1 MLIDILIFAAGLVFL
16 TVGAKI
22 LVDGASRI
30 ALALGVSPLVVGMSI
45 IAFGTS
51 MPEFVF
57 NLTSST
63 TDASD
68 LAIGNI
74 VGSNIANIAL
84 ILGIVAILK
93 PVSISSWVIRREYPF
108 MALTAMML
116 FAFSLD
122 GNISRSNGV
131 VLAVIFVGFLYL
143 LFKTGKV
150 VKDAEIFSEVARP
163 KPEWTK
169 NGMFVIAGLGGLIY
183 GAELMVD
190 SATSIALTLG
200 VSEMVIGVTIVAIGT
215 SLPEL
220 AASVAAI
227 IKKENDL
234 SLGNIVGSNI
244 FNVLFVI
251 GFVSIFSPLV
261 VSDIWTL
268 PFHMPYMLLV
278 VLLIL
283 PLYAFTKSI
292 NRVGGVLLLLVYAT
306 YLFYCYRISVTGGL

>member
-1 MLIDILIFAAGLVFL
+1 
-16 TVGAKI
+16 
-22 LVDGASRI
+22 
-30 ALALGVSPLVVGMSI
+30 
-45 IAFGTS
+45 
-51 MPEFVF
+51 
-57 NLTSST
+57 
-63 TDASD
+63 
-68 LAIGNI
+68 
-74 VGSNIANIAL
+74 
-84 ILGIVAILK
+84 
-93 PVSISSWVIRREYPF
+93 

>member
-1 MLIDILIFAAGLVFL
+1 MLIDILIFTVGLVFL

-22 LVDGASRI
+22 LVDGASHI
-30 ALALGVSPLVVGMSI
+30 ALAMGVSPLVVGMSI

-84 ILGIVAILK
+84 ILGIVGILK
-93 PVSISSWVIRREYPF
+93 PVTISSSIIRKEYPF
-108 MALTAMML
+108 MALTALML

-122 GNISRSNGV
+122 GNISRTDGAI
-131 VLAVIFVGFLYL
+131 LAVIFVGFLYWM
-143 LFKTGKV
+143 FKSGKV
-150 VKDAEIFSEVARP
+150 VEDAAVFDQVSKP
-163 KPEWTK
+163 KPEWLR
-169 NGMFVIAGLGGLIY
+169 NGLFILGGLAGLIY
-183 GAELMVD
+183 GADLMVD
-190 SATSIALTLG
+190 SATSIALSLG

-227 IKKENDL
+227 IKKENDI
-234 SLGNIVGSNI
+234 SLGNILGSNI

-251 GFVSIFSPLV
+251 GFVSIFSPLTV
-261 VSDIWTL
+261 ADIWTL
-268 PFHMPYMLLV
+268 PFHMPYMLAV

-283 PLYAFTKSI
+283 PLYVFFKSI
-292 NRVGGVLLLLVYAT
+292 NRTGGVILLVVYAV

>member
-1 MLIDILIFAAGLVFL
+1 MLIDILIFTVGLVFL

-22 LVDGASRI
+22 LVDGASHI
-30 ALALGVSPLVVGMSI
+30 ALAMGVSPLVVGMSI

-84 ILGIVAILK
+84 ILGIVGILK
-93 PVSISSWVIRREYPF
+93 PVTISSSIIRKEYPF
-108 MALTAMML
+108 MALTALML

-122 GNISRSNGV
+122 GNISRADGTI
-131 VLAVIFVGFLYL
+131 LAVIFVGFLYWM
-143 LFKTGKV
+143 FKSGKV
-150 VKDAEIFSEVARP
+150 VEDAAVFDQFSKP
-163 KPEWTK
+163 KPEWLR
-169 NGMFVIAGLGGLIY
+169 NGLFILGGLAGLIY
-183 GAELMVD
+183 GADLMVD
-190 SATSIALTLG
+190 SATSIALSLG

-227 IKKENDL
+227 IKKENDI
-234 SLGNIVGSNI
+234 SLGNILGSNI

-251 GFVSIFSPLV
+251 GFVSIFSPLTV
-261 VSDIWTL
+261 ADIWTL
-268 PFHMPYMLLV
+268 PFHMPYMLAV

-283 PLYAFTKSI
+283 PLYVFFKSI
-292 NRVGGVLLLLVYAT
+292 NRTGGVILLVVYAV

>member
-1 MLIDILIFAAGLVFL
+1 MLFSILIFTIGLFFL
-16 TVGAKI
+16 TAGAKF

-30 ALALGVSPLVVGMSI
+30 ALALGVPPLVVGMSI

-84 ILGIVAILK
+84 ILGITGTIK
-93 PVSISSWVIRREYPF
+93 PVQISSSVMRKEYLF
-108 MALTAMML
+108 MTLTAFML
-116 FAFSLD
+116 FVFALD
-122 GNISRSNGV
+122 GEISRIDGIIF
-131 VLAVIFVGFLYL
+131 AVIFIGFLYW
-143 LFKTGKV
+143 LFKSGKV
-150 VKDAEIFSEVARP
+150 VNDAEVFSGIT
-163 KPEWTK
+163 KPEPQWIK
-169 NGMFVIAGLGGLIY
+169 NVSYIAGGLLALIY
-183 GAELMVD
+183 GADLMVD
-190 SATSIALTLG
+190 SATSIALSLG
-200 VSEMVIGVTIVAIGT
+200 ISEMVIGVTIVAIGT

-227 IKKENDL
+227 INKENDI

-251 GFVSIFSPLV
+251 GFVAIFAPLS

-268 PFHMPYMLLV
+268 PFHMPYMLAI
-278 VLLIL
+278 VLLII
-283 PLYAFTKSI
+283 PLYALFKSI
-292 NRVGGVLLLLVYAT
+292 NRTGGIILLVAYGV
-306 YLFYCYRISVTGGL
+306 YIFYCYRISVSGGL

>member
-1 MLIDILIFAAGLVFL
+1 MLIDVIVFAVGLVFL

-30 ALALGVSPLVVGMSI
+30 ALAMGVSPLVVGMSI

-51 MPEFVF
+51 APEFVF

-63 TDASD
+63 TNASD

-84 ILGIVAILK
+84 ILGITGILK
-93 PVSISSWVIRREYPF
+93 PIHISASVIRKEYVF
-108 MALTAMML
+108 MAMTAFML
-116 FAFSLD
+116 FALSLD
-122 GNISRSNGV
+122 GSISRTDGGI
-131 VLAVIFVGFLYL
+131 LAVIFIGFLYW
-143 LFKTGKV
+143 LFKSGKV
-150 VKDAEIFSEVARP
+150 AEDAEILDEIEKP
-163 KPEWTK
+163 KPDLLR
-169 NGMFVIAGLGGLIY
+169 NGLFIVGGLAGLIY
-183 GAELMVD
+183 GADLMVE
-190 SATSIALTLG
+190 SATSIALSLG
-200 VSEMVIGVTIVAIGT
+200 ISEMVIGVTIVAIGT

-227 IKKENDL
+227 IKKENDI

-251 GFVSIFSPLV
+251 GFVALFAPLT

-268 PFHMPYMLLV
+268 PFHMPFMLVV
-278 VLLIL
+278 VLLIV
-283 PLYAFTKSI
+283 PLYVISKQI
-292 NRVGGVLLLLVYAT
+292 NRTGGLVLLISYAVYL
-306 YLFYCYRISVTGGL
+306 YFNYRISVTGGL

>member
-1 MLIDILIFAAGLVFL
+1 MLLSILIFTIGLAFL

-63 TDASD
+63 TDAND

-84 ILGIVAILK
+84 ILGITGILK
-93 PVSISSWVIRREYPF
+93 PVRISSSIIRKEYLF
-108 MALTAMML
+108 MTLTGFMFFALAI
-116 FAFSLD
+116 D
-122 GNISRSNGV
+122 GEISRTDGGI
-131 VLAVIFVGFLYL
+131 LAVIFIGFLYW
-143 LFKTGKV
+143 LFKSGKV
-150 VKDAEIFSEVARP
+150 AEDAEIFSIIPKP
-163 KPEWTK
+163 KPEFIK
-169 NGMFVIAGLGGLIY
+169 NGLFILGGLAGLIY
-183 GAELMVD
+183 GADLMVE
-190 SATSIALTLG
+190 SAITIALSLG

-227 IKKENDL
+227 IRKENDI
-234 SLGNIVGSNI
+234 SLGNILGSNI
-244 FNVLFVI
+244 FNVLFVV
-251 GFVSIFSPLV
+251 GFVSIFSPLSV
-261 VSDIWTL
+261 TDIWTL
-268 PFHMPYMLLV
+268 PFHMPYMLAV
-278 VLLIL
+278 VLMII
-283 PLYAFTKSI
+283 PLYFLFKSI
-292 NRVGGVLLLLVYAT
+292 NRTGGIVMLIVYAI
-306 YLFYCYRISVTGGL
+306 YLFFCYRISVTGGL

>member
-1 MLIDILIFAAGLVFL
+1 MLLDILIFAVGLVFL
-16 TVGAKI
+16 TAGAKI

-45 IAFGTS
+45 VAFGTS

-57 NLTSST
+57 NLTSSAT
-63 TDASD
+63 NASD

-84 ILGIVAILK
+84 ILGITGILK
-93 PVSISSWVIRREYPF
+93 PVAISSSVIKKEYLF
-108 MALTAMML
+108 MALTAFLL
-116 FAFSLD
+116 FAFALD
-122 GNISRSNGV
+122 GTITRTDGAI
-131 VLAVIFVGFLYL
+131 LAVIFVGFLYW
-143 LFKTGKV
+143 LFKTGRV
-150 VKDAEIFSEVARP
+150 VEDADVFSQIP
-163 KPEWTK
+163 KPKPDWIR
-169 NGMFVIAGLGGLIY
+169 NGLFIIGGLAGLIF
-183 GAELMVD
+183 GADLMVD
-190 SATSIALTLG
+190 SATSIALSLG

-227 IKKENDL
+227 IKKENDI

-251 GFVSIFSPLV
+251 GFVSIFAPLV

-278 VLLIL
+278 ILLIL
-283 PLYAFTKSI
+283 PLYAFFKSV
-292 NRVGGVLLLLVYAT
+292 NRVGGVLLLIVYAV

>member
-1 MLIDILIFAAGLVFL
+1 MLIDILIFTAGLVFL

-30 ALALGVSPLVVGMSI
+30 ALSMGVSPLVVGMSI

-51 MPEFVF
+51 APEFVF

-63 TDASD
+63 TNASD

-84 ILGIVAILK
+84 ILGITGILK
-93 PVSISSWVIRREYPF
+93 PIHISASVISKEYVF
-108 MALTAMML
+108 MAMTAFML
-116 FAFSLD
+116 FALSLD
-122 GNISRSNGV
+122 GSISRTDGGI
-131 VLAVIFVGFLYL
+131 LAVIFIGFLYW
-143 LFKTGKV
+143 LFKSGKV
-150 VKDAEIFSEVARP
+150 VEDAEIFSEIPKP
-163 KPEWTK
+163 KPEWAK
-169 NGMFVIAGLGGLIY
+169 NGSFIVGGLAGLIY
-183 GAELMVD
+183 GADLMVD
-190 SATSIALTLG
+190 SATSIALSLG
-200 VSEMVIGVTIVAIGT
+200 ISEMVIGVTIVAIGT

-227 IKKENDL
+227 IKKENDI

-251 GFVSIFSPLV
+251 GFVALFAPLT

-268 PFHMPYMLLV
+268 PFHMPFMLAV
-278 VLLIL
+278 VLLIV
-283 PLYAFTKSI
+283 PLYMVSKQI
-292 NRVGGVLLLLVYAT
+292 NRAGGAVLLIAYAVYL
-306 YLFYCYRISVTGGL
+306 YFNYRISVTGGL

>member
-1 MLIDILIFAAGLVFL
+1 MLLNILIFTVGLVFL
-16 TVGAKI
+16 TAGAKI

-84 ILGIVAILK
+84 ILGITGILK
-93 PVSISSWVIRREYPF
+93 PVQISSSVMRKEYLF
-108 MALTAMML
+108 MALTAFML
-116 FAFSLD
+116 VAFALD
-122 GNISRSNGV
+122 GEISRTDGV
-131 VLAVIFVGFLYL
+131 ILAIIFIGFLFW
-143 LFKTGKV
+143 LFRSGKV
-150 VKDAEIFSEVARP
+150 VEDAEAFVGVA
-163 KPEWTK
+163 KPEPKWLI
-169 NGMFVIAGLGGLIY
+169 NSSFIGGGLLGLIY
-183 GAELMVD
+183 GADLMVA
-190 SATSIALTLG
+190 SATSIALSLG

-220 AASVAAI
+220 AASIAAI
-227 IKKENDL
+227 VNKENDI

-251 GFVSIFSPLV
+251 GFVSLFSPLT

-268 PFHMPYMLLV
+268 PFHMPYMLAV
-278 VLLIL
+278 VLLII
-283 PLYAFTKSI
+283 PLYIAFKSI
-292 NRVGGVLLLLVYAT
+292 NRVGGFLLLTSYAI
-306 YLFYCYRISVTGGL
+306 YLLFCYRISVSGGL

>member
-1 MLIDILIFAAGLVFL
+1 MLIDILIFTVGLVFL

-22 LVDGASRI
+22 LVDGASHI
-30 ALALGVSPLVVGMSI
+30 ALAMGVSPLVVGMSI

-84 ILGIVAILK
+84 ILGIVGILK
-93 PVSISSWVIRREYPF
+93 PVTISSSIIRKEYPF
-108 MALTAMML
+108 MALTALML

-122 GNISRSNGV
+122 GNISRTDGAI
-131 VLAVIFVGFLYL
+131 LAVIFVGFLYWM
-143 LFKTGKV
+143 FKSGKV
-150 VKDAEIFSEVARP
+150 VEDAAVFDQVSKP
-163 KPEWTK
+163 KPEWLR
-169 NGMFVIAGLGGLIY
+169 NGLFIVGGLAGLIY
-183 GAELMVD
+183 GADLMVD
-190 SATSIALTLG
+190 SATSIALSLG

-227 IKKENDL
+227 IKKENDI
-234 SLGNIVGSNI
+234 SLGNILGSNI

-251 GFVSIFSPLV
+251 GFVSIFSPLTV
-261 VSDIWTL
+261 ADIWTL
-268 PFHMPYMLLV
+268 PFHMPYMLAV

-283 PLYAFTKSI
+283 PLYVFFKSI
-292 NRVGGVLLLLVYAT
+292 NRTGGVILLVVYAV

>member
-1 MLIDILIFAAGLVFL
+1 MLLNILIFTVGLTFL

-30 ALALGVSPLVVGMSI
+30 ALSLGVSPLVVGMSI

-84 ILGIVAILK
+84 ILGITGILK
-93 PVSISSWVIRREYPF
+93 PIHISSSVMKKEYPF
-108 MALTAMML
+108 MTLTAFM
-116 FAFSLD
+116 FVAVALD
-122 GNISRSNGV
+122 GEISRIDGII
-131 VLAVIFVGFLYL
+131 LAVIFIGFLYW
-143 LFKTGKV
+143 LFKSGKV
-150 VKDAEIFSEVARP
+150 VKDAEVFSNIP
-163 KPEWTK
+163 KPKPKWVI
-169 NGMFVIAGLGGLIY
+169 NGSFIVGGLAGLTY
-183 GAELMVD
+183 GADLMVN
-190 SATSIALTLG
+190 SATSIALSLG

-227 IKKENDL
+227 TNKENDI

-244 FNVLFVI
+244 FNVLFVV
-251 GFVSIFSPLV
+251 GFVSIFSPLS
-261 VSDIWTL
+261 VSDIWTM
-268 PFHMPYMLLV
+268 PFHMPYMLAV
-278 VLLIL
+278 ILLIV
-283 PLYAFTKSI
+283 PLYALFKSI
-292 NRVGGVLLLLVYAT
+292 NKTGGFVLLTVYAI

>member
-1 MLIDILIFAAGLVFL
+1 MLIDILIFTVGLVFL

-22 LVDGASRI
+22 LVDGASHI
-30 ALALGVSPLVVGMSI
+30 ALAMGVSPLVVGMSI

-84 ILGIVAILK
+84 ILGIVGILK
-93 PVSISSWVIRREYPF
+93 PVTISSSIIRKEYPF
-108 MALTAMML
+108 MALTALML

-122 GNISRSNGV
+122 GNISRADGTI
-131 VLAVIFVGFLYL
+131 LAVIFVGFLYWM
-143 LFKTGKV
+143 FKSGKV
-150 VKDAEIFSEVARP
+150 VEDAAVFDQVSKP
-163 KPEWTK
+163 KPEWLR
-169 NGMFVIAGLGGLIY
+169 NGLFIVGGLAGLIY
-183 GAELMVD
+183 GADLMVD
-190 SATSIALTLG
+190 SATSIALSLG

-227 IKKENDL
+227 IKKENDI
-234 SLGNIVGSNI
+234 SLGNILGSNI

-251 GFVSIFSPLV
+251 GFVSIFSPLTV
-261 VSDIWTL
+261 ADIWTL
-268 PFHMPYMLLV
+268 PFHMPYMLAV

-283 PLYAFTKSI
+283 PLYVFFKSI
-292 NRVGGVLLLLVYAT
+292 NRTGGVILLVVYAV